1 MENLYLIHLKSEKE
15 QFFKIGTTV
24 HRYCRFYELMKPG
37 YQIKIIHMVFGIEF
51 YEALNAEVKLHKL
64 FKSYDPLKKFG
75 GYRECFS
82 SVDIDFYKEKINELI
97 TSYSEITENLE
108 ISWR

>member
-1 MENLYLIHLKSEKE
+1 MKNNQEEFY
-15 QFFKIGTTV
+15 KIGLSV

-37 YQIKIIHMVFGIEF
+37 YQIEIIYMVFGIDF
-51 YEALNAEVKLHKL
+51 YEAMKAETELHKL
-64 FKSYDPLKKFG
+64 FMPYEPLKKFG

-82 SVDIDFYKEKINELI
+82 NVDINLFKKKLNQLVSSH
-97 TSYSEITENLE
+97 TEITENLQ